1 MKQRLLWLWLL
12 PVALLL
18 SNVST
23 ARSQSIYVE
32 GTRVSLS
39 ESNPNVL
46 EGKGEGRDG
55 CVSYDAETKTLTL
68 NNANLKSREQSSRL
82 SIINTNSDTVTVRLI
97 GENSMLASFTNTV
110 KVIDSNVRLTG
121 AGSLSVSNGNDNRLV
136 TFYVKGPGASLL
148 IDSTTLIVDGSLQN
162 PECDANL
169 VINHS
174 TVKAS
179 LTVFKQITLKDCYLS
194 EPEGAFISTL
204 TDQVGTYQA
213 IVDNNGRDAVNYT
226 ILPGTVITYPIVVA
240 GTGISSK
247 NQENVLAGQGVGRD
261 GAVRYD
267 AETKTLTLENA
278 TLTTN
283 DDIVMLSISE
293 FGPDTLTINLIGNN
307 HIKSNSNA
315 LAFLKSTVRITGRG
329 SLESVSTASDHMGIA
344 PLGEGANLIISNTTV
359 TAKGGAGIFDPHFGA
374 TLTIENSKVSV
385 EGGVVAKTISLK
397 DCFVELP
404 TGGRVGEGSAKDG
417 TKLMGVWEASNDLAL
432 SCVILPESH
441 RSIAPIESDEVTIQF
456 HSVTKELQVSGLTAG
471 ERAYLFDMT
480 GVAVAELVAD
490 AEGSASQ
497 LLTQLPAGNYLV
509 VTSKGTYKLAV
520 AQ

>member
-23 ARSQSIYVE
+23 ARSQAIFVE
-32 GTRVSLS
+32 GTYISLS

-46 EGKGEGRDG
+46 KGKGEGRDG
-55 CVSYDAETKTLTL
+55 CVSYDAESKTLTL
-68 NNANLKSREQSSRL
+68 NNAILKSREQSPRL
-82 SIINTNSDTVTVRLI
+82 RVVNTNSDTVTVRLI
-97 GENSMLASFTNTV
+97 GENSMLASFTNTF
-110 KVIDSNVRLTG
+110 KVTDSNVRLTG
-121 AGSLSVSNGNDNRLV
+121 TGSLSVSNGNEDRLI
-136 TFYVKGPGASLL
+136 TFAVGGPTASLL

-162 PECDANL
+162 PACDANL

-174 TVKAS
+174 TVKAGG
-179 LTVFKQITLKDCYLS
+179 TTFKQITLNDCYLS
-194 EPEGAFISTL
+194 EPMGAFVGTGK
-204 TDQVGTYQA
+204 DQVGTYQGIA
-213 IVDNNGRDAVNYT
+213 GQDGKTAKSYT
-226 ILPGTVITYPIVVA
+226 ILPGSITMYPIEVNGVQV
-240 GTGISSK
+240 SSK

-278 TLTTN
+278 TLTTKE
-283 DDIVMLSISE
+283 DKVMLSINE
-293 FGPDTLTINLIGNN
+293 FGPDTLTVNLIGKNL
-307 HIKSNSNA
+307 IESNSNA
-315 LAFLKSTVRITGRG
+315 FALINSTVRITGSG
-329 SLESVSTASDHMGIA
+329 SLESISTDANHMGIA

-359 TAKGGAGIFDPHFGA
+359 TAKGGAGIYDPKLGA
-374 TLTIENSKVSV
+374 TLTIENSKVTV
-385 EGGVVAKTISLK
+385 EGGVVAKTITLK

-404 TGGRVGEGSAKDG
+404 TGGSVGEGSAKDG
-417 TKLMGVWEASNDLAL
+417 TKLMGVWDASGKLAH

-441 RSIAPIESDEVTIQF
+441 RSIAPVESNEVTIQF
-456 HSVTKELQVSGLTAG
+456 HPTTKELQVSGLTAG

-490 AEGSASQ
+490 AEGASSQ
-497 LLTQLPAGNYLV
+497 SLAQLPAGNYLV
-509 VTSKGTYKLAV
+509 VTTKGAYKLAV

>member
-23 ARSQSIYVE
+23 ARSQGILVE
-32 GTRVSLS
+32 GTYVSLS
-39 ESNPNVL
+39 KSNPNVL
-46 EGKGEGRDG
+46 KGKGEGRDG

-68 NNANLKSREQSSRL
+68 NNAILKSREQSDRL
-82 SIINTNSDTVTVRLI
+82 SIVNTNSDTITVRLI

-121 AGSLSVSNGNDNRLV
+121 TGSLSVSNGNDDRYI
-136 TFYVKGPGASLL
+136 TFYVKGPAASLL

-174 TVKAS
+174 TVKAGG
-179 LTVFKQITLKDCYLS
+179 TTFKQITLNDCYLA
-194 EPEGAFISTL
+194 EPVGAFVGSGK
-204 TDQVGTYQA
+204 DQVGTYQGIA
-213 IVDNNGRDAVNYT
+213 AQDGKIAKSYT
-226 ILPGTVITYPIVVA
+226 ILPGSITMYPIEVNGVKV
-240 GTGISSK
+240 SSK
-247 NQENVLAGQGVGRD
+247 NQENVLAGQGVGKD

-267 AETKTLTLENA
+267 SETKTLTLENA
-278 TLTTN
+278 TLTTK
-283 DDIVMLSISE
+283 DDIVMLFINE
-293 FGPDTLTINLIGNN
+293 FGPDTLTINLIGKN
-307 HIKSNSNA
+307 HIESHSNA
-315 LAFLKSTVRITGRG
+315 LALINSTVRIA
-329 SLESVSTASDHMGIA
+329 LESISTDANHMGIA
-344 PLGEGANLIISNTTV
+344 PLGEGANLVISNTTV
-359 TAKGGAGIFDPHFGA
+359 TAKGGIGIFDPDFGA
-374 TLTIENSKVSV
+374 TLTIENSKVSA
-385 EGGVVAKTISLK
+385 EGGIATKTITLK

-404 TGGRVGEGSAKDG
+404 TGGSVGEGSTKDG
-417 TKLMGVWEASNDLAL
+417 KKLMGVWDASGKLAL

-441 RSIAPIESDEVTIQF
+441 RSIAPVESDEVTIQF
-456 HSVTKELQVSGLTAG
+456 HPITKELQVVGLTAG

-490 AEGSASQ
+490 AEGTAAQSLA
-497 LLTQLPAGNYLV
+497 QLPVGNYLV